1 MSLEG
6 HVDILLPR
14 DPGNPVRVKLKEP
27 ANVSRLLAGRTPEEV
42 IRLLPSLFSLCGTAH
57 AAAAA
62 AALESAAGE
71 NAAAETNLETNHLR
85 ECFVLMERVREHL
98 LRIALDWPLLIGEA
112 ADIGAAQSAMSLLSE
127 FRAALDPEG
136 VVFLDP
142 KAKAGDREAARALI
156 ASAVAIAESRIFQEE
171 LPVWQNRRGRA
182 ALESWGLAGKT
193 IAARLLAR
201 LLARDMDWPGPGSP
215 HYLNDLGA
223 VEPVETADLVPE
235 TSSLERRRDH
245 PLLGRAAE
253 PTLAIR
259 YLARLVDLSETLKEL
274 QDLFAENHRFL
285 ISRKGDCPRGVGF
298 AETARGRLTH
308 IAKLQD
314 GVVEDY
320 RIISPTRWNFAAR
333 GVASRCLGKLPGG
346 SDEARIE
353 QAGLVIGAIDPC
365 VGHTVRIH

>member
-1 MSLEG
+1 MSVEG
-6 HVDILLPR
+6 HVDIVLPR
-14 DPGNPVRVKLKEP
+14 DPDKKVQVALKEP
-27 ANVSRLLAGRTPEEV
+27 ANVSRLLSGRTATEV
-42 IRLLPSLFSLCGTAH
+42 IAIVPSLFSLCGTAH

-62 AALESAAGE
+62 AALESAARHE
-71 NAAAETNLETNHLR
+71 ADDVTTALR
-85 ECFVLMERVREHL
+85 LSLVLMERVREHL
-98 LRIALDWPLLIGEA
+98 LRIALDWPLLLGEA
-112 ADIGAAQSAMSLLSE
+112 PDIKTAQSAMSLLSE
-127 FRAALDPEG
+127 FRSALDPDG
-136 VVFLDP
+136 AVFLYP
-142 KAKAGDREAARALI
+142 QAKAADRDVARTLI
-156 ASAVAIAESRIFQEE
+156 ATAVAIAESRIFREE
-171 LPVWQNRRGRA
+171 LPIWQIRQDQASLKKWA
-182 ALESWGLAGKT
+182 ASGDAV
-193 IAARLLAR
+193 AARLLSM
-201 LLARDMDWPGPGSP
+201 LLARDVEWSGIGSP
-215 HYLNDLGA
+215 RYLNDFETI
-223 VEPVETADLVPE
+223 EPVETADVVPE
-235 TSSLERRRDH
+235 TSPLERRRNH
-245 PLLGRAAE
+245 RLLALAQT
-253 PTLAIR
+253 PTLATR